1 LLLSIIV
8 LLLLFY
14 IIKIKNKLKK
24 IVDFFKKFLILSIEN
39 KKMLDNPTRR
49 VIMIKTRQNKGILY
63 LLAVALMVAIMSI
76 ACKNKPTQAVSFS
89 EAEDSTVVV
98 DPTPTPEPTPEP
110 TPTPEPE
117 PVAPEKPAVPEKP
130 ISGLTIDPKGN
141 LRQFDGFTF
150 INKDGGIAK
159 VGGVPYY
166 MEIDG
171 IRFYQGFG
179 PACKGGSY
187 VLLAGGDRAD
197 VKLFANGYVNITRNG
212 KTVQYMLLSK

>member
-1 LLLSIIV
+1 
-8 LLLLFY
+8 
-14 IIKIKNKLKK
+14 
-24 IVDFFKKFLILSIEN
+24 
-39 KKMLDNPTRR
+39 
-49 VIMIKTRQNKGILY
+49 
-63 LLAVALMVAIMSI
+63 MVAIMSI

-89 EAEDSTVVV
+89 EVEDSTIVV
-98 DPTPTPEPTPEP
+98 DPTPTPEEGL
-110 TPTPEPE
+110 
-117 PVAPEKPAVPEKP
+117 KP

>member
-1 LLLSIIV
+1 
-8 LLLLFY
+8 
-14 IIKIKNKLKK
+14 
-24 IVDFFKKFLILSIEN
+24 
-39 KKMLDNPTRR
+39 MT
-49 VIMIKTRQNKGILY
+49 KTKQNKGILY
-63 LLAVALMVAIMSI
+63 LLAVVIMVALMSV
-76 ACKNKPTQAVSFS
+76 ACKKKPTQAVSFS

-130 ISGLTIDPKGN
+130 ISGLTIDPKGD

-159 VGGVPYY
+159 VGGRPYY

-171 IRFYQGFG
+171 IRFYQGSG

>member
-1 LLLSIIV
+1 
-8 LLLLFY
+8 
-14 IIKIKNKLKK
+14 
-24 IVDFFKKFLILSIEN
+24 
-39 KKMLDNPTRR
+39 MT
-49 VIMIKTRQNKGILY
+49 KTKQNKGILY
-63 LLAVALMVAIMSI
+63 LLAVIIMVALMSV

-89 EAEDSTVVV
+89 EAENEIV
-98 DPTPTPEPTPEP
+98 EPTPEP
-110 TPTPEPE
+110 APEPTPNPE
-117 PVAPEKPAVPEKP
+117 PAAPEKPAVPEKP

>member
-1 LLLSIIV
+1 
-8 LLLLFY
+8 
-14 IIKIKNKLKK
+14 
-24 IVDFFKKFLILSIEN
+24 
-39 KKMLDNPTRR
+39 MT
-49 VIMIKTRQNKGILY
+49 KTKQNKGILY
-63 LLAVALMVAIMSI
+63 LLAVIIMVALMSV
-76 ACKNKPTQAVSFS
+76 ACKNKPTQAASFS
-89 EAEDSTVVV
+89 EAENEIV
-98 DPTPTPEPTPEP
+98 EPTPEP
-110 TPTPEPE
+110 APEPTPNPE
-117 PVAPEKPAVPEKP
+117 PAAPEKPAVPEKP

>member
-1 LLLSIIV
+1 
-8 LLLLFY
+8 
-14 IIKIKNKLKK
+14 
-24 IVDFFKKFLILSIEN
+24 
-39 KKMLDNPTRR
+39 MT
-49 VIMIKTRQNKGILY
+49 KTKQNKGILY
-63 LLAVALMVAIMSI
+63 LLAVIIMVALMSV
-76 ACKNKPTQAVSFS
+76 ACKNKPTQAASFS
-89 EAEDSTVVV
+89 EAENEIV
-98 DPTPTPEPTPEP
+98 EPTPEP
-110 TPTPEPE
+110 APEPTPTPE

>member
-1 LLLSIIV
+1 
-8 LLLLFY
+8 
-14 IIKIKNKLKK
+14 
-24 IVDFFKKFLILSIEN
+24 
-39 KKMLDNPTRR
+39 MT
-49 VIMIKTRQNKGILY
+49 KTKQNKSILY
-63 LLAVALMVAIMSI
+63 LLAIALMVAIMSV
-76 ACKNKPTQAVSFS
+76 ACKNKPTQAISFS
-89 EAEDSTVVV
+89 EAEDEIVE
-98 DPTPTPEPTPEP
+98 PTPTPEPTPA
-110 TPTPEPE
+110 
-117 PVAPEKPAVPEKP
+117 PVVPEKPEEGLKP

-187 VLLAGGDRAD
+187 VLLANGDRAD
-197 VKLFANGYVNITRNG
+197 VKLFANGYVNVTRNG
-212 KTVQYMLLSK
+212 KTVQYALQSK

>member
-1 LLLSIIV
+1 
-8 LLLLFY
+8 
-14 IIKIKNKLKK
+14 
-24 IVDFFKKFLILSIEN
+24 
-39 KKMLDNPTRR
+39 
-49 VIMIKTRQNKGILY
+49 MIKTRQNKGILY

-89 EAEDSTVVV
+89 EAEDEIVE
-98 DPTPTPEPTPEP
+98 PTPTPEPTPA
-110 TPTPEPE
+110 
-117 PVAPEKPAVPEKP
+117 PVVPEKPEVPEEGLKP

-159 VGGVPYY
+159 VGGRPYY

-171 IRFYQGFG
+171 IRFYQGSG

-187 VLLAGGDRAD
+187 VLLAVGDRAD
-197 VKLFANGYVNITRNG
+197 VKLFANGYVNVTRNG
-212 KTVQYMLLSK
+212 KTVQYALRSK

>member
-1 LLLSIIV
+1 ML
-8 LLLLFY
+8 
-14 IIKIKNKLKK
+14 
-24 IVDFFKKFLILSIEN
+24 DFFKKFVILSIEN
-39 KKMLDNPTRR
+39 KKMLGNPTRR
-49 VIMIKTRQNKGILY
+49 VIMTKTKQNKSILY
-63 LLAVALMVAIMSI
+63 LLAIALMVAIMSV
-76 ACKNKPTQAVSFS
+76 ACKNKPTQAISFS
-89 EAEDSTVVV
+89 EADDEIVE
-98 DPTPTPEPTPEP
+98 PTPTPEPAPEP
-110 TPTPEPE
+110 TPTPE

-159 VGGVPYY
+159 VGGRPYY

-171 IRFYQGFG
+171 VRFYQGSG

-187 VLLAGGDRAD
+187 VLLSVGNRAD
-197 VKLFANGYVNITRNG
+197 VKLFADGYVNITRNG